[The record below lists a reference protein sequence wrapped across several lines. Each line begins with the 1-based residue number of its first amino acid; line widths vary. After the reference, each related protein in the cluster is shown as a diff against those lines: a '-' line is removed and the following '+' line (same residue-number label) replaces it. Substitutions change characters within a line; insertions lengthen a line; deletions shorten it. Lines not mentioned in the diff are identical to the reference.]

1 MEIVPARSP
10 GTELEPVQAPPR
22 LRFQPGELPSS
33 RNPYTVYVEKQRNA
47 GTRRAMKGCLDRMAE
62 IISPTREPHLSPEHS
77 GETIKWWLLG
87 YEDAEILCRAFT
99 EHGYSPSSINKHL
112 SAFRQV
118 LKTSWRLKLMT
129 SEDYAA
135 AADIESVENDRLP
148 AGRSVGPAEVAK
160 MLAAC
165 LSEGVKGVRDAAIIA
180 VLTSTGARRDEV
192 ASMRI
197 EHFDTVERTIKIIGK
212 RDKEREVYVHDD
224 AMVYLQNWLAILD
237 ATRGPMWRS
246 INRWGQIGEGQ
257 MTGVDMGRITERWR
271 KAAGVRPMT
280 THDMRRTFAGNL
292 LDKGVDLAT
301 VQELM
306 GHASP
311 VTTQRYDRRPAR
323 GRRAAVDKLHLP
335 RPEDLVQDAERTAIE
350 APEQEGNES

>member
-10 GTELEPVQAPPR
+10 GTELEPVQEPQR
-22 LRFQPGELPSS
+22 LRFRPGELPPS
-33 RNPYTVYVEKQRNA
+33 RNPYTVYVGKQSNA

-62 IISPTREPHLSPEHS
+62 IISPTPEPHPENS
-77 GETIKWWLLG
+77 GETITWWVLG

-129 SEDYAA
+129 SEDYTA
-135 AADIESVENDRLP
+135 AADIESVDNDRLP
-148 AGRSVGPAEVAK
+148 AGRSVGPAEVTK

-165 LSEGVKGVRDAAIIA
+165 LSDGVKGIRDAAIIA
-180 VLTSTGARRDEV
+180 VLTSTGCRRDEV

-197 EHFDTVERTIKIIGK
+197 EHFDSVERTIKITGK
-212 RDKEREVYVHDD
+212 GGKEREVYVHDD

-237 ATRGPMWRS
+237 TSRGPMWRS
-246 INRWGQIGEGQ
+246 INRWGQIRDGQ
-257 MTGVDMGRITERWR
+257 VTGVDMGRITERWR
-271 KAAGVRPMT
+271 KAAGVRAMT

-335 RPEDLVQDAERTAIE
+335 RPEELVQGTERAALAAAGE
-350 APEQEGNES
+350 AGEA